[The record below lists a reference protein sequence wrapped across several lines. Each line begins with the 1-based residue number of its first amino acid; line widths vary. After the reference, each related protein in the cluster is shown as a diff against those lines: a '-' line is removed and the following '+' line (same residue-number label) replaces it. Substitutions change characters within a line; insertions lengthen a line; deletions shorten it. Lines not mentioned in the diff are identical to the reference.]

1 MPPRGALS
9 GLLTISV
16 ITPSAVERLR
26 GQGERLTGVQAGKTP
41 PPFIHTFWWFRR
53 PQTHLRGQQSP
64 NNTWRGS
71 AVSRD
76 SSRGFFFSFDEPVIS
91 NLRLSLIKE
100 ILWYDARV
108 RVCGWGNSISLIG
121 LRVILRN
128 AVSTNFTEPWREPRA
143 NESNNFNP
151 DVLPPHSRRFQI
163 EIQVISCNSPRGGRG
178 RRASFKAPLMVTDEV
193 EELDLISFHVW
204 HVTRAEKKMKD
215 FCLVFLFFFFFYGWK
230 RLKENKEK

>member
-26 GQGERLTGVQAGKTP
+26 GQGERLTGVQAGKLLLHLSTP
-41 PPFIHTFWWFRR
+41 FDGSVVRRHTSGGSRALI
-53 PQTHLRGQQSP
+53 THDARLP
-64 NNTWRGS
+64 S
-71 AVSRD
+71 AGIRLVV
-76 SSRGFFFSFDEPVIS
+76 FFFSFDEPVIS

-215 FCLVFLFFFFFYGWK
+215 FCLVFLFFFFFLW
-230 RLKENKEK
+230 LEKIQGK